1 MFLISELLQSKL
13 GLASSSGMKEETI
26 CSIPLPDVQPLAN
39 IDEETAAR

>member
-1 MFLISELLQSKL
+1 MRLFSELLQSKL
-13 GLASSSGMKEETI
+13 GLAGSSGIKEETV